1 MFKEFDESLSFE
13 TNILEAGAYFR
24 LPTSNPE
31 ALPIHLSTAHN
42 VEDLDDLQKRYD
54 EKGFCYNRNRNPNRT
69 ALIEL
74 MNYVEGGEASL
85 GCSSGMAAISS
96 TIIAHTKAGDH
107 ILSDKTLYGETL
119 EIFTK
124 ILKKYGVETT
134 FVDFT
139 DLEEVKA
146 NIKSTTVILYTET
159 VSNPLIGVPNLK
171 TLADIAHSN
180 NALLVV
186 DNTFMT
192 GALVKPLK
200 LGADLVVNSLTK
212 FANGHS
218 DAVCGA
224 VTGKSELIKKI
235 YELQVLLGTQ
245 ADPFSSWLIMR
256 GMRTL
261 ELRIKKQ
268 CENASALAAALE
280 KSPYILKVNHPSLE
294 SNPQHLLAHEQFG
307 DCYGGMLSIE
317 LPEDLEKMNK
327 FMRTLKLAHY
337 AMTLGGYR
345 SSLAYPVM
353 SSHSDMTREE
363 RLAIG
368 ITDGLLRISVGIEN
382 TQDLINDFT
391 NALETAYGNK

>member
-69 ALIEL
+69 APIEL
-74 MNYVEGGEASL
+74 MNYVEGGEDSI

-96 TIIAHTKAGDH
+96 TVIAHTKAGDH

-146 NIKSTTVILYTET
+146 NIKPTTVMLYTET

-171 TLADIAHSN
+171 MLADIAHSN

-200 LGADLVVNSLTK
+200 FGADLVVNSLTK

-391 NALETAYGNK
+391 NALEAAYGNK

>member
-24 LPTSNPE
+24 LSTSNPE

-74 MNYVEGGEASL
+74 MNYVEGGEDSL

-96 TIIAHTKAGDH
+96 TVIAHTKAGDH

>member
-42 VEDLDDLQKRYD
+42 VEDLADLQKRYD

-74 MNYVEGGEASL
+74 MNYVEGGEDSL

-96 TIIAHTKAGDH
+96 TVIAHTKAGDH

-146 NIKSTTVILYTET
+146 NIKPTTVILYTET

-171 TLADIAHSN
+171 MLADIAHSN

-192 GALVKPLK
+192 GALIKPLK
-200 LGADLVVNSLTK
+200 FGADLVVNSLTK

-294 SNPQHLLAHEQFG
+294 SNPQHLLAHEQFR

-391 NALETAYGNK
+391 NALEVAYGNK